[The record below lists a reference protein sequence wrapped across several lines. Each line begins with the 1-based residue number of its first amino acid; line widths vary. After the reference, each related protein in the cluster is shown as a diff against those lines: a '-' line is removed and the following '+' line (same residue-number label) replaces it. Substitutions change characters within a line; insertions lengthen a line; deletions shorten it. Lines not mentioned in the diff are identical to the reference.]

1 MTVKTPVAMV
11 AALLAVLVFSA
22 APALAAAPEAPV
34 TEAPAAIAG
43 TAATFKGELVPGVT
57 SEKVTYYFAY
67 SPGVGASC
75 TESGMRAPGEPFPEA
90 EDNEKVSVPVTG
102 LEGSTTYAVCLLAS
116 NAEGE
121 TTGSQ
126 QTFKTLASR
135 PVVVSETA
143 TAITP
148 FDGSLEAVLNPE
160 RRVSTYYFEYAATK
174 LAVEKSEGTSF
185 GESSIPAVSE
195 AQGTGPVDIGGGL
208 TPATTYYYRVLASS
222 ANGATDGPVES
233 FETEPLVAPSIDAES
248 VTGATQTSAELHAL
262 INPEYQETKYQFEV
276 GTDTSYGLGPVL
288 LSEGEL
294 SASFGENPVAVNLA
308 PQEGVINTAIELQ
321 PNTEYHYEAVATN
334 GTGTS
339 EGLTTLGVEDET
351 FLTLPN
357 PPTVSTGGFSGVT
370 TSTATISGSVDP
382 GSSGFPTQD
391 DTKYYFQYGTT
402 TGYGHQAPGLLDHT
416 EAEACREDLERD
428 EACPAESE
436 AGEGESTNVEESSL
450 VSLQPGVTYHYRIV
464 ATNDNASTD
473 GGLPQTVYGQDET
486 FTTTATPPIFSE
498 VSVQG
503 IGQNSATISATLDPQ
518 GLATR
523 WELQLGVTPRMLQP
537 ADTPCPGDATAA
549 CLASGDTSSPLAL
562 NIPLLA
568 LTPGTTYYYKLVAVN
583 PSNEINLETNQQK
596 PTETLERSFTTAPAA
611 GLAPGALPGL
621 IPYQSIAALN
631 AKEAQEDKK
640 LPGPTKTLTN
650 AEKLKKALNACK
662 KKKGTKR
669 TKCETTARKKYPTA
683 KARRKAK

>member
-1 MTVKTPVAMV
+1 MTVKTAVAM
-11 AALLAVLVFSA
+11 LAGVLVVLVFSA

-43 TAATFKGELVPGVT
+43 TTATFKGELVPGAT

-67 SPGVGASC
+67 SAGLGAAC

-90 EDNEKVSVPVTG
+90 EDNEKVSVPVSG

-116 NAEGE
+116 NPEGE

-135 PVVVSETA
+135 PVVVSEAA
-143 TAITP
+143 TAVTP
-148 FDGSLEAVLNPE
+148 FDASLEAVLNPE
-160 RRVSTYYFEYAATK
+160 RRVSTYYFEYAPTK

-185 GESSIPAVSE
+185 GESSIPAGSE

-208 TPATTYYYRVLASS
+208 TPATTYYYRVVASS

-233 FETEPLVAPSIDAES
+233 FETEPLVEPSIDAES
-248 VTGATQTSAELHAL
+248 VTGATQTGAELHAL
-262 INPEYQETKYQFEV
+262 INPEYQETEYQFKLGTSTAYGVDMPTSLMGFGV
-276 GTDTSYGLGPVL
+276 G
-288 LSEGEL
+288 EGF
-294 SASFGENPVAVNLA
+294 FGDLETGGVNV
-308 PQEGVINTAIELQ
+308 QSELQ
-321 PNTEYHYEAVATN
+321 AQALPALKPNTEYDYEALAKN
-334 GTGTS
+334 KTGTS
-339 EGLTTLGVEDET
+339 EGPNET

-370 TSTATISGSVDP
+370 TSAATISGSVDP

-402 TGYGHQAPGLLDHT
+402 TGYGHQVPGLLDQA
-416 EAEACREDLERD
+416 EAEVCREDLERD

-436 AGEGESTNVEESSL
+436 AGEGESTNVEQSNL

-486 FTTTATPPIFSE
+486 FTTTATPPILSE

-503 IGQNSATISATLDPQ
+503 IGQNSATISAVLDPQ

-523 WELQLGVTPRMLQP
+523 WELQLGATPGMLQP
-537 ADTPCPGDATAA
+537 ADTPCPGDETAA
-549 CLASGDTSSPLAL
+549 CPASGDTSSPLAL

-583 PSNEINLETNQQK
+583 PSSPISLETNQQK
-596 PTETLERSFTTAPAA
+596 PAETLERSFTTAPAA
-611 GLAPGALPGL
+611 GLAPGALPAL

-640 LPGPTKTLTN
+640 LPGPTTTLTN
-650 AEKLKKALNACK
+650 AEKLKKALKACK

-669 TKCETTARKKYPTA
+669 AKCEATARKKYPTA
-683 KARRKAK
+683 KQKKAKQ

>member
-1 MTVKTPVAMV
+1 M
-11 AALLAVLVFSA
+11 
-22 APALAAAPEAPV
+22 
-34 TEAPAAIAG
+34 
-43 TAATFKGELVPGVT
+43 
-57 SEKVTYYFAY
+57 
-67 SPGVGASC
+67 
-75 TESGMRAPGEPFPEA
+75 
-90 EDNEKVSVPVTG
+90 
-102 LEGSTTYAVCLLAS
+102 
-116 NAEGE
+116 
-121 TTGSQ
+121 
-126 QTFKTLASR
+126 
-135 PVVVSETA
+135 
-143 TAITP
+143 
-148 FDGSLEAVLNPE
+148 
-160 RRVSTYYFEYAATK
+160 
-174 LAVEKSEGTSF
+174 
-185 GESSIPAVSE
+185 
-195 AQGTGPVDIGGGL
+195 
-208 TPATTYYYRVLASS
+208 SS

-262 INPEYQETKYQFEV
+262 INPEYQETEYQFEL
-276 GTDTSYGLGPVL
+276 GTSTAYGVTAPASPAGLGGAGYFGDLEP
-288 LSEGEL
+288 EGL
-294 SASFGENPVAVNLA
+294 NLNGEGITL
-308 PQEGVINTAIELQ
+308 T
-321 PNTEYHYEAVATN
+321 PNTEYDYEALAKN
-334 GTGTS
+334 ETGTS
-339 EGLTTLGVEDET
+339 EGPNET
-351 FLTLPN
+351 FLTLPD
-357 PPTVSTGGFSGVT
+357 PPTLATGEPSAVT
-370 TSTATISGSVDP
+370 TDSATISGSVDP

-503 IGQNSATISATLDPQ
+503 IGQNSATISAILDPQ

-523 WELQLGVTPRMLQP
+523 WELQLGVTPGMLQP

-583 PSNEINLETNQQK
+583 PSSELNLETNQQK
-596 PTETLERSFTTAPAA
+596 PAETLERSFTTAPAA

-640 LPGPTKTLTN
+640 LPGPVKTLTN
-650 AEKLKKALNACK
+650 AEKLKKALKACK

-683 KARRKAK
+683 KHNKTKQ